1 MGCCGWSWCGEGQ
14 VLCAFSVGAYEN
26 WKLGEKI
33 SSKERVAPWS
43 AHGGCSGLAGSLGRC
58 F

>member
-14 VLCAFSVGAYEN
+14 VLCAFSVGASEN

-43 AHGGCSGLAGSLGRC
+43 AHGGCSGLAGSLGS